1 MFFENIINFIKQ
13 IDNTIEIEIEREI
26 TKYGL
31 ACEPAESKIFIGL
44 RNTTLEEKAFQGFVN
59 ELEPNFFDKYKINCF
74 ILSILHEVGHI
85 MTYEE
90 EEQEE
95 YTKDINLLVE
105 LESQS
110 LISKEQQA
118 NLYTRLT
125 LERWATQWAID
136 FCKLNNAFVQDYQD
150 KIIKRLA

>member
-13 IDNTIEIEIEREI
+13 IDNTIEIKIEKEI

-31 ACEPAESKIFIGL
+31 ACEPTESKIFIGL
-44 RNTTLEEKAFQGFVN
+44 RNTTLEEKAFQDFVN

-85 MTYEE
+85 MTHE

-95 YTKDINLLVE
+95 EYAKDTNLLIE
-105 LESQS
+105 LESQG

-118 NLYTRLT
+118 NFYARLT
-125 LERWATQWAID
+125 LEQWATQWAID
-136 FCKLNNAFVQDYQD
+136 FCKLNNAFVKEYQD